1 MRIAGL
7 LRLGPMPALVAG
19 FAFAPAAGLAF
30 APAASA
36 DCNTVTNS
44 TLCASGTVTGSS
56 GAPTDIPAFDP
67 YPCYGTPTCDFYDN
81 YDPGVI
87 FDRPGNGGRPGLGGN
102 RPQPR

>member
-1 MRIAGL
+1 MQISGFSLVPALAMAAGL
-7 LRLGPMPALVAG
+7 LLGPAAG
-19 FAFAPAAGLAF
+19 MAFAPEAA
-30 APAASA
+30 A

-56 GAPTDIPAFDP
+56 GAPTEIPAFDP

-87 FDRPGNGGRPGLGGN
+87 FDRPGGRPGLGGN

>member
-1 MRIAGL
+1 MS
-7 LRLGPMPALVAG
+7 ALVVAG

-56 GAPTDIPAFDP
+56 GAPTEIPAFDP

-87 FDRPGNGGRPGLGGN
+87 FDRPGDIFDRPDNRPGRPGLGGN

>member
-1 MRIAGL
+1 MQISGFSLVPVLAMAAGL
-7 LRLGPMPALVAG
+7 LLVPAAG
-19 FAFAPAAGLAF
+19 MAFAPEAA
-30 APAASA
+30 A

-44 TLCASGTVTGSS
+44 TLCASGTITGSS

-81 YDPGVI
+81 YDPGLI
-87 FDRPGNGGRPGLGGN
+87 FDRPGDGGGRPGLGGN

>member
-1 MRIAGL
+1 MRITGFGLVPAMAMAAGL
-7 LRLGPMPALVAG
+7 VL
-19 FAFAPAAGLAF
+19 APAAGLPF
-30 APAASA
+30 APEAAA

-56 GAPTDIPAFDP
+56 GAPTEIPAFDP

-87 FDRPGNGGRPGLGGN
+87 FDRPGSGGGRPGLGGN